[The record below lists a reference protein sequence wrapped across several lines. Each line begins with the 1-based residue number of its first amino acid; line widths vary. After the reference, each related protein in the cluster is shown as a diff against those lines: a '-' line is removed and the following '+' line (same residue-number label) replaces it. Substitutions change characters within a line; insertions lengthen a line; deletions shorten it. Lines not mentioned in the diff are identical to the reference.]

1 MSSFNDYYSL
11 LEIES
16 KDEEIMLINSLRV
29 TETLLVQLLGSYKQL
44 TLI

>member
-29 TETLLVQLLGSYKQL
+29 TETLVQLLGSYKHL